1 MISPVDIDDISLTPL
16 ACPPVINC
24 DFNVDMCGWTRD
36 FSNQWI
42 WDHGVGRV
50 ETGTTMKFVYP
61 PRDHR
66 SPLGMFMY
74 TDFSKMPPKSTMTM
88 ILNSE
93 FVTATPGSCFTFY
106 YVTMTFDD
114 TKNSF
119 KIVLI
124 DSKGNLKSISD
135 FWFVDKFL
143 VFRYFFFFGFNTRKL
158 EKI

>member
-1 MISPVDIDDISLTPL
+1 MSSPVDIDDISLTPL

-36 FSNQWI
+36 FSI
-42 WDHGVGRV
+42 PSFWDHGVGRV
-50 ETGTTMKFVYP
+50 ETGTTIKFVYP
-61 PRDHR
+61 PRDR
-66 SPLGMFMY
+66 RAPNAGMFMY
-74 TDFSKMPPKSTMTM
+74 TDFSRIPLKSNYTM

-124 DSKGNLKSISD
+124 DSTGNLKCISH
-135 FWFVDKFL
+135 FWFVHKFL
-143 VFRYFFFFGFNTRKL
+143 VFRYLFFRFN
-158 EKI
+158 I

>member
-1 MISPVDIDDISLTPL
+1 
-16 ACPPVINC
+16 
-24 DFNVDMCGWTRD
+24 MCGWTRD

-50 ETGTTMKFVYP
+50 ETGTAMKFVYP
-61 PRDHR
+61 PRDRH
-66 SPLGMFMY
+66 SPNAGMFMY
-74 TDFSKMPPKSTMTM
+74 TDFSKMPPKSKMTM

-143 VFRYFFFFGFNTRKL
+143 VFMYLFFGFN
-158 EKI
+158 I